1 MLFRSV
7 QAETDASGKEIGASD
22 IHAIFQRE
30 YLDCQTP
37 YAYQGH
43 RMSEE
48 SGQPALLQVDLAH
61 QGQTVMRQG
70 SGNGPIDAFIQAL
83 GLDIK
88 VMDYHEHA
96 ISAGANAQAACYVE
110 LRLDNG
116 PTLFGVGIDSNIV
129 TASFKAVL
137 SGLNRHIAL
146 GEKEEALAAA

>member
-1 MLFRSV
+1 M
-7 QAETDASGKEIGASD
+7 QAATDASGKEVGAGD
-22 IHAIFQRE
+22 IYAIFQRE
-30 YLDCQTP
+30 YLDLDAP
-37 YAYQGH
+37 YAYHGH

-48 SGQPALLQVDLAH
+48 SGQAALLQVDLAH
-61 QGQTVMRQG
+61 QGQAVMRQG
-70 SGNGPIDAFIQAL
+70 SGNGPIDAFINAL

-96 ISAGANAQAACYVE
+96 IGAGANAQAACYIE

-116 PTLFGVGIDSNIV
+116 RTLFGVGIDSNIV

-146 GEKEEALAAA
+146 GKQDEPAEAALAAA